1 MIMLTLSP
9 LGCFLSQVDEDI
21 RPWAL
26 SSDIV
31 NILSTYLEHG
41 PKKILSLRIAILTP
55 SDFKVWCSTSLIQI
69 GELVCLAN

>member
-41 PKKILSLRIAILTP
+41 PKKILSPLENCNPNTFRFQSMVLYL
-55 SDFKVWCSTSLIQI
+55 SDTDW
-69 GELVCLAN
+69 

>member
-9 LGCFLSQVDEDI
+9 LGFILSQVHEDM

-31 NILSTYLEHG
+31 NILSTCLEHG
-41 PKKILSLRIAILTP
+41 PKKN
-55 SDFKVWCSTSLIQI
+55 FKSP
-69 GELVCLAN
+69 

>member
-31 NILSTYLEHG
+31 NILSTCLEHG
-41 PKKILSLRIAILTP
+41 PKKK
-55 SDFKVWCSTSLIQI
+55 FKSP
-69 GELVCLAN
+69 